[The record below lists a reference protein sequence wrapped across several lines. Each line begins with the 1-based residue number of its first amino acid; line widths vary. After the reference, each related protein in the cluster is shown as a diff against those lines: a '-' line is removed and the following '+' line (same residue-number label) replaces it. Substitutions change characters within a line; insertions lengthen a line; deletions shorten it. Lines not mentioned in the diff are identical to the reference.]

1 MHLNNKD
8 KSKSDK
14 IKDDDSFT
22 GSYASI
28 GSGLVINPK
37 ISRQTFEDA
46 DPGVISENED
56 EFTFDNLSH
65 KSSGSSLN
73 IPASNLK
80 SSSSAFLSN
89 TQFSTLNEES
99 LTNIESQKQP
109 PPKPERAI
117 KQPEIDEWE
126 SKLYGG
132 SSDSLKR
139 RSWDTR
145 TAVKPNIEIN
155 EIIEDESIVSS
166 STAPTTPTPILKE
179 KSDLS
184 HYNDIPKVENNENH
198 SKTLPR
204 SLTLESINE
213 KEDKKSVESKNI
225 FAKKLKYF
233 RKGKLHIRIY
243 VF

>member
-1 MHLNNKD
+1 MHLNKD
-8 KSKSDK
+8 KSKNDK
-14 IKDDDSFT
+14 IKDDDSFS

-28 GSGLVINPK
+28 GSGLVVNPK

-80 SSSSAFLSN
+80 SSSSAFLSSS
-89 TQFSTLNEES
+89 QFSTLNEES
-99 LTNIESQKQP
+99 LTNIESQKLP
-109 PPKPERAI
+109 PPKPERVI
-117 KQPEIDEWE
+117 KPEIDEWE
-126 SKLYGG
+126 TKLYSG

-145 TAVKPNIEIN
+145 AIVKPSIEI
-155 EIIEDESIVSS
+155 EETIQDESIVGS
-166 STAPTTPTPILKE
+166 STAPTTPILQD
-179 KSDLS
+179 KSDSLLN
-184 HYNDIPKVENNENH
+184 NDLPKVENNENH

-204 SLTLESINE
+204 SLTLESIHE
-213 KEDKKSVESKNI
+213 KEDKKIVESKNI

-233 RKGKLHIRIY
+233 RKGLFTP
-243 VF
+243 VFF

>member
-8 KSKSDK
+8 KSKNDK
-14 IKDDDSFT
+14 NKDDDSFS

-28 GSGLVINPK
+28 GSGLVVNPK

-80 SSSSAFLSN
+80 SSSSAFLSS

-117 KQPEIDEWE
+117 KPEIDEWE

-145 TAVKPNIEIN
+145 TTVKPNIEIN
-155 EIIEDESIVSS
+155 ETIEDESIVSS
-166 STAPTTPTPILKE
+166 STAPTTPTPILKD
-179 KSDLS
+179 KNDVL

-213 KEDKKSVESKNI
+213 REDKKIVESKNI

-233 RKGKLHIRIY
+233 RKGMWHLYLFI
-243 VF
+243 